1 MDIVEIVVFAIILIT
16 ALVCVGIFVTFF
28 YVLSPKHQRQEP
40 SRTKTPRT
48 TTRPAAVSRELERQL
63 LGMVAGDSSLAT
75 RLVDSAR
82 YMNPGKSETWCW
94 EKAIDD
100 LVRDRR

>member
-1 MDIVEIVVFAIILIT
+1 MDIVEIVFFAITLIT
-16 ALVCVGIFVTFF
+16 ALACVGILVAFL
-28 YVLSPKHQRQEP
+28 YLLSPKYPRQQP
-40 SRTKTPRT
+40 RSTRTPRT
-48 TTRPAAVSRELERQL
+48 TTRPTVSQELERQL
-63 LGMVAGDSSLAT
+63 LGMVSGDSSLAT

-82 YMNPGKSETWCW
+82 YLNPGKSETWYW

>member
-16 ALVCVGIFVTFF
+16 ALAGVVILVALF
-28 YVLSPKHQRQEP
+28 YFLSPKYQRQQP
-40 SRTKTPRT
+40 WSTKTAKT
-48 TTRPAAVSRELERQL
+48 TTRPAVSQDLERQL

-75 RLVDSAR
+75 RLVNSVRDR
-82 YMNPGKSETWCW
+82 NPRQSETWCW